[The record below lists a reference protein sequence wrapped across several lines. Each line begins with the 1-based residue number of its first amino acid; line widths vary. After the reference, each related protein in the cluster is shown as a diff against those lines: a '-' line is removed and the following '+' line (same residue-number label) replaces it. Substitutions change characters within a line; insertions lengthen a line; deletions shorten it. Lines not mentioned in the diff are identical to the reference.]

1 MRVALIEPFHTRL
14 EADERAASL
23 RRRYGWLV
31 SVRLELGAG
40 WVVTARR
47 QRG

>member
-23 RRRYGWLV
+23 R
-31 SVRLELGAG
+31 LELGAG

>member
-1 MRVALIEPFHTRL
+1 MRVARIEPFQ
-14 EADERAASL
+14 EADVRAASL
-23 RRRYGWLV
+23 RRRYGRLV

-40 WVVTARR
+40 WVVTASR